1 VTGRSRFDDL
11 RVKPGDGARLTERD
25 PGSRCGFDGKQSAGV
40 QTAADLEQLDK
51 LQERLWAEAR
61 RSVLLVLQGMDAGG
75 KDGTIRHVFSGVN
88 PQGCRVVSFKAPTPA
103 ERAHD
108 FLWRVHQVVP
118 ARGEIGIF
126 NRSHY
131 EDVVAA
137 RVIGVIDDDERKR
150 RYDDI
155 NGFEGL
161 LHAEGTT
168 LVKCFLHISRDEQ
181 RERLQA
187 RVDDPEKQWKFNPDD
202 LHARKEWDHY
212 HALYDD
218 AISATST
225 KVAPWYV
232 IPADRKW
239 VRNAVIA
246 QLLVDTLERLDP
258 HFPKPVDDIEHVRI
272 E

>member
-1 VTGRSRFDDL
+1 VSSRVDELQVEPGHQAKLDERETASRWGLDD
-11 RVKPGDGARLTERD
+11 KDHAAA
-25 PGSRCGFDGKQSAGV
+25 KM
-40 QTAADLEQLDK
+40 AADLERLRA
-51 LQERLWAEAR
+51 LQDRLWAEAR
-61 RSVLLVLQGMDAGG
+61 RSLLLVLQGMDAAG

-88 PQGCRVVSFKAPTPA
+88 PQGCRVVAFKAPTPA
-103 ERAHD
+103 EKAHD

-137 RVIGVIDDDERKR
+137 RVIGAIDDAERKR
-150 RYDDI
+150 RYDAI
-155 NGFEGL
+155 NAFEEL
-161 LHAEGTT
+161 LHAEGSTV
-168 LVKCFLHISRDEQ
+168 VKCFLHISRDEQ

-187 RVDDPEKQWKFNPDD
+187 RLDDPNKRWKFNPDD
-202 LHARKEWDHY
+202 LHARKKWDEY
-212 HALYDD
+212 EALYDD

-225 KVAPWYV
+225 KHAPWYV
-232 IPADRKW
+232 VPGDHKW

-258 HFPKPVDDIEHVRI
+258 RYPKPVDDIDQVRI
-272 E
+272 T